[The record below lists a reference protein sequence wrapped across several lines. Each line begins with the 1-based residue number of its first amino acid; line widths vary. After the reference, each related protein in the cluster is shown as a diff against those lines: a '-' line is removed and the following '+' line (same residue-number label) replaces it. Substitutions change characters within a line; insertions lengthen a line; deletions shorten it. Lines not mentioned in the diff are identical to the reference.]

1 MYSLINQVLD
11 GKLNAINVPVP
22 SLVIAADV
30 FVAGAVIAV
39 GLFILLSQMK
49 SRKSLYFVLIIS
61 GLLFSVCAWLFQN
74 FMEVWFPDLFI
85 PGGPYGT
92 WYMFRN
98 DLSGVLEYISI
109 LIGGMIPA
117 FILLPDIKFAKM
129 WRYLLLLFT
138 LMATTILHYTYIF
151 SVMMT
156 PGSNISIPWLFPA
169 TSPFIASIAIAFA
182 ILGYFYVFSEILVL
196 VESWPYRIF
205 FTVVLAFSAIFLTY
219 QTAVA
224 VYAVIFLPLLEKFSA
239 NVNRIVLAA
248 GLAVTGLFCEF
259 IGSYL
264 TTIGPDVGQ
273 YFPIWVFPL
282 VFMALLM
289 LVPLP
294 YFMPKINDK
303 LLNLTVFGV
312 VLGAGAL
319 IAVAGIVISAGMY
332 MQPDLLPQS
341 ILSMATNAL
350 SGIVVAA
357 LFYQVVVFKL
367 HNRKLNREYSIKEK
381 IS

>member
-1 MYSLINQVLD
+1 MYSLINQVFD

-61 GLLFSVCAWLFQN
+61 GLLFSVCAWLVQN

-109 LIGGMIPA
+109 LIGGLIPA
-117 FILLPDIKFAKM
+117 LILLPNIKFAKM

-182 ILGYFYVFSEILVL
+182 IFGYFYVFSEILVQF
-196 VESWPYRIF
+196 ESWPYRVI
-205 FTVVLAFSAIFLTY
+205 FTVVMAFSVIFLTY

-239 NVNRIVLAA
+239 PGNRIVLAS
-248 GLAVTGLFCEF
+248 GLAVMGLFCEF

-264 TTIGPDVGQ
+264 AAIGPDVGQ

-294 YFMPKINDK
+294 YFMQKINDK
-303 LLNLTVFGV
+303 LHNLTIFGV
-312 VLGAGAL
+312 VLGAGVL
-319 IAVAGIVISAGMY
+319 IAVAGIAISAGIY

-341 ILSMATNAL
+341 LLSIATNAL
-350 SGIVVAA
+350 SGIVAA
-357 LFYQVVVFKL
+357 GIFYQFVVFKL
-367 HNRKLNREYSIKEK
+367 HNRKLNREYSD
-381 IS
+381 